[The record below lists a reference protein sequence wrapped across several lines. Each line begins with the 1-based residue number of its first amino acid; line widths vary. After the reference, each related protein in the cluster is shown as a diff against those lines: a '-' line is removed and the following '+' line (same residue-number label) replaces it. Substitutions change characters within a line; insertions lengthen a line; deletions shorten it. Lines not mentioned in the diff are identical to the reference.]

1 MRTVRDQTRP
11 GVHPRKRSLVALL
24 TARRT
29 SNRPRRGEI
38 PASCRKED
46 LMDPAF
52 LLLSLW
58 FLGAAVEFIK
68 GDD

>member
-1 MRTVRDQTRP
+1 MRTVRNQTRP

-29 SNRPRRGEI
+29 SSRPGRGEI
-38 PASCRKED
+38 PASCRKEE

-58 FLGAAVEFIK
+58 FLGATVEFLK
-68 GDD
+68 DD